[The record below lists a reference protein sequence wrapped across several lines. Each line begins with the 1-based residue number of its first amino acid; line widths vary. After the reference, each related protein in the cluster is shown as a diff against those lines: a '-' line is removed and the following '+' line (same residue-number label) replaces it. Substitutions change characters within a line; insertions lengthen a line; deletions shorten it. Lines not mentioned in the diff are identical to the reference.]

1 MRDTLDTAMQEVTAA
16 LRERWP
22 ELALRAPPTGQRGT
36 PPWCTQLGLELS
48 DAFRTRWLNE
58 YLFLKQNRGPKKN
71 RPTWRDKTVADAAV
85 QSAYTQWM
93 VWRWPL
99 YTGEAA
105 KRKAANDTYDFLFRI
120 HQMYQSLCDPS
131 YELPATSR
139 KEFLRQRAEA
149 NRAKKRKLN
158 EMVGALLPTD
168 ATPATVDALCA
179 SVARALGVAK
189 ISHLIDDDLL
199 GVAAAGGA

>member
-1 MRDTLDTAMQEVTAA
+1 MYA
-16 LRERWP
+16 
-22 ELALRAPPTGQRGT
+22 
-36 PPWCTQLGLELS
+36 
-48 DAFRTRWLNE
+48 
-58 YLFLKQNRGPKKN
+58 
-71 RPTWRDKTVADAAV
+71 
-85 QSAYTQWM
+85 QWM
-93 VWRWPL
+93 VWRWPV
-99 YTGEAA
+99 TGEARPSTERQA
-105 KRKAANDTYDFLFRI
+105 GNDTGLFLWRLHRAFKE
-120 HQMYQSLCDPS
+120 LCDEA
-131 YELPATSR
+131 YEMPAESSAA
-139 KEFLRQRAEA
+139 FLRQRAEA